1 MKIPHSI
8 SISIVIGATVLGLA
22 AAAQADC
29 PSLGWR
35 SGLELPIGF
44 DTLPTG
50 SASIDHDGDGV
61 PSLFVAGSGA
71 ASGTSFTGLVQ
82 LVNGRWQQ
90 FGTSFTGTVAKLERF
105 DLDGDGTPSFLVLG
119 ALRLEPSGPLYGM
132 LEWNGASWVGH
143 AVNQRFGDA
152 VVIDADGDGIPS
164 FIASQR
170 NAPDAAQV
178 ILRWTP
184 SGWVSLSPENAILP
198 ASPSTTSVVS
208 LVAHDSDGN
217 GRKELFATV
226 SVSAGGSTIASGI
239 ARWDGFTWSSVG
251 TGALPAVISQ
261 GVYSMCSADTNGD
274 GAAELVVGGLLSSGA
289 TSGSQVVAFD
299 GSSWNAVGGTFFRT
313 QSPTN
318 LAAAVQ
324 RVASVDLGDGAGPTL
339 FATGF
344 FDLVGGVTV
353 ANLARW
359 NGKAWVD
366 AGGGFPGS
374 NLGAYRGLF
383 GHDLDADGAAELVCV
398 GNFLRAGGTAV
409 GRVASYD
416 GTAWSAVGLMA
427 ATRGLNAAASS
438 AVLFDHDGDG
448 RESLI
453 VGGVFTQAGGVPV
466 PRLAAFDGA
475 SWTGIANPWGEAV
488 EALLVAD
495 LDGDGVKS
503 LYAAGD
509 TGLPYAPSWTARTIA
524 VYNPSKG
531 GGTWTQLGGSFNGFV
546 VTLAAVDHDGNG
558 QPTLFAGGYF
568 TEIAGAANSRLAG
581 WNGSAWTNFNPGQG
595 QSVNSIVAFDD
606 DGNGT
611 PSLIVAMGNNSPNT
625 FFQRVRKFN
634 GTSWSNLGTI
644 TEGHVFRLQVFDHD
658 GDGTPSLFSFG
669 QMLVGNAVGWVQR
682 LESGGWTSFGP
693 VSSDGP
699 YQAGG
704 SLVRFDDDGDG
715 AETLHLVNENPFGF
729 NRSSIHRFESF
740 AWETVATNL
749 DAISAPAIVADLEL
763 DGTRSLHIVGAIGAR
778 SNGPGSHIGIV
789 DPCGGGCVGDIDG
802 SGAVDAADLAALFA
816 AWGPCSA
823 GCGAD
828 LDQSGAVDAFDLATV
843 LSAWGACP

>member
-1 MKIPHSI
+1 MKIPHA
-8 SISIVIGATVLGLA
+8 ISIVIGATVLGLA
-22 AAAQADC
+22 AAALADC

-152 VVIDADGDGIPS
+152 VVIDADGDGVPS
-164 FIASQR
+164 LIGSLRF
-170 NAPDAAQV
+170 APNGAQW

-184 SGWVSLSPENAILP
+184 SGWAPLSPENTISQP
-198 ASPSTTSVVS
+198 SPFTTSAIP

-226 SVSAGGSTIASGI
+226 MVSAGGSTIANGL
-239 ARWDGFTWSSVG
+239 ARWDGSAWSSVG
-251 TGALPAVISQ
+251 AGAQPAVVSQ
-261 GVYSMCSADTNGD
+261 GIYSMCVFDIDGD
-274 GAAELVVGGLLSSGA
+274 GAAELVVAGALASGTSS
-289 TSGSQVVAFD
+289 SPQVVAFD
-299 GSSWNAVGGTFFRT
+299 GSSWSPVGGIFFRT
-313 QSPTN
+313 QGATSF
-318 LAAAVQ
+318 AATVRCITA
-324 RVASVDLGDGAGPTL
+324 VDLGDGGGPAL
-339 FATGF
+339 FATGSF
-344 FDLVGGVTV
+344 ERVGGATV

-366 AGGGFPGS
+366 AGGGFAGV

-383 GHDLDADGAAELVCV
+383 GHDVNGDGVAELVGV
-398 GNFLRAGGTAV
+398 GDFTRAGAV
-409 GRVASYD
+409 AANRVAAYD
-416 GTAWSAVGLMA
+416 GVAWSAVGAAA
-427 ATRGLNAAASS
+427 ATRGLNAKAGP

-453 VGGVFTQAGGVPV
+453 VGGDFSQAGGVSV
-466 PRLAAFDGA
+466 SRLAAFDGV
-475 SWTGIANPWGEAV
+475 SWEPIANPWGVRV

-495 LDGDGVKS
+495 LDGDGAKS
-503 LYAAGD
+503 LYAAGN
-509 TGLPYAPSWTARTIA
+509 TGIPYDAYTTARTIA

-531 GGTWTQLGGSFNGFV
+531 GGIWTQLGGGFNESV
-546 VTLAAVDHDGNG
+546 AALAVVDHDLDG
-558 QPTLFAGGYF
+558 QPSLFAGGDF
-568 TEIAGAANSRLAG
+568 TQIAGVANSRLAA
-581 WNGSAWTNFNPGQG
+581 WNGSGWVNFNPGQG
-595 QSVNSIVAFDD
+595 DRVNAIVAFDD
-606 DGNGT
+606 DGDGS
-611 PSLIVAMGNNSPNT
+611 PSLIVAMGVNDPWT

-644 TEGHVFRLQVFDHD
+644 SQGHVFRLQVFDHD
-658 GDGTPSLFSFG
+658 GDGVPSLFALG

-682 LESGGWTSFGP
+682 LESGVWASFGP
-693 VSSDGP
+693 ILSDGP

-749 DAISAPAIVADLEL
+749 DAISAPAIVADLEQ

-789 DPCGGGCVGDIDG
+789 DPCGGTCVGDIDG

-828 LDQSGAVDAFDLATV
+828 LDQNGAVDAFDLATV
-843 LSAWGACP
+843 LSAWGGCP

>member
-1 MKIPHSI
+1 MKIPH

-71 ASGTSFTGLVQ
+71 ASGTIFTGLVQ

-90 FGTSFTGTVAKLERF
+90 FGTPFTGTVAKLERF

-132 LEWNGASWVGH
+132 LEWNGTSWVGH

-164 FIASQR
+164 FIGSQR
-170 NAPDAAQV
+170 NAPNAAQV
-178 ILRWTP
+178 ILRWTH

-198 ASPSTTSVVS
+198 ASPFTTSVVS

-274 GAAELVVGGLLSSGA
+274 GAAELVVGGILAPGA

-299 GSSWNAVGGTFFRT
+299 GSSWNSIGGTFFRT

-324 RVASVDLGDGAGPTL
+324 RVASIDLGDGSGPTL

-353 ANLARW
+353 ASLARW

-366 AGGGFPGS
+366 ASGGFPGS
-374 NLGAYRGLF
+374 SLGAYLGLF

-427 ATRGLNAAASS
+427 ATRGLNAEASS

-453 VGGVFTQAGGVPV
+453 VGGAFSQAGGVPA
-466 PRLAAFDGA
+466 PGLAAFDGA
-475 SWTGIANPWGEAV
+475 SWTAIANPWGAGV

-509 TGLPYAPSWTARTIA
+509 TGLPYDPNWTARTIA

-531 GGTWTQLGGSFNGFV
+531 GGTWTQLGGSVNGY
-546 VTLAAVDHDGNG
+546 VTVLAAVDHDLNG
-558 QPTLFAGGYF
+558 QPSLFAGGDF
-568 TEIAGAANSRLAG
+568 TQIAGVANSRLAA
-581 WNGSAWTNFNPGQG
+581 WNGSGWTNFNPGQG
-595 QSVNSIVAFDD
+595 QWVSSIVAFDD

-611 PSLIVAMGNNSPNT
+611 PSMIVAMGNNSPNT

-658 GDGTPSLFSFG
+658 GDGAPSLFSFG
-669 QMLVGNAVGWVQR
+669 QMLVGSSVGWVQR

-789 DPCGGGCVGDIDG
+789 DPCGGTCVGDIDG

-828 LDQSGAVDAFDLATV
+828 LDQNGAVDAFDLATV
-843 LSAWGACP
+843 LSAWGDCP

>member
-1 MKIPHSI
+1 MKIPHA
-8 SISIVIGATVLGLA
+8 ISIVIGATVLGLA

-35 SGLELPIGF
+35 GGLELPIGF

-105 DLDGDGTPSFLVLG
+105 DLDGDGTPSFLVIG
-119 ALRLEPSGPLYGM
+119 RLLLDSSGPLYGM
-132 LEWNGASWVGH
+132 LEWNGTSWVGH
-143 AVNQRFGDA
+143 AVNQWFSDA
-152 VVIDADGDGIPS
+152 VVIDADGDGVPS
-164 FIASQR
+164 LIGSLRF
-170 NAPDAAQV
+170 APNGAQW

-184 SGWVSLSPENAILP
+184 SGWAPLSPENTISQP
-198 ASPSTTSVVS
+198 SPFTTSAIP

-226 SVSAGGSTIASGI
+226 MVSAGGSTIANGL
-239 ARWDGFTWSSVG
+239 ARWDGSAWSPVG
-251 TGALPAVISQ
+251 AGAQPAVVSQ
-261 GVYSMCSADTNGD
+261 GIYSMCVSDTDGD
-274 GAAELVVGGLLSSGA
+274 GAAELVVAGLLASGA
-289 TSGSQVVAFD
+289 TGGSQVAAFN
-299 GSSWNAVGGTFFRT
+299 GSSWSSVGGTFFRT

-324 RVASVDLGDGAGPTL
+324 RVASVDLGDGAGATL
-339 FATGF
+339 YATGF
-344 FDLVGGVTV
+344 FDLVGGATV

-366 AGGGFPGS
+366 ADGGFPGES
-374 NLGAYRGLF
+374 LGAYRGLF
-383 GHDLDADGAAELVCV
+383 GHDLDGDGGAELVCV
-398 GNFLRAGGTAV
+398 GSFVRAGAMTV
-409 GRVASYD
+409 NRVAAYD
-416 GTAWSAVGLMA
+416 GVAWSAIGPMA
-427 ATRGLNAAASS
+427 ETRGLNAEAYAT
-438 AVLFDHDGDG
+438 ALFDHDGDG

-453 VGGVFTQAGGVPV
+453 VGGAFSQAGVLAAS
-466 PRLAAFDGA
+466 RLAAFDGE
-475 SWTGIANPWGEAV
+475 SWEPIANPWGKWV

-503 LYAAGD
+503 LYAAGN
-509 TGLPYAPSWTARTIA
+509 TGIPYDGFSTARTIA

-531 GGTWTQLGGSFNGFV
+531 GGTWTQLGGSLNGY
-546 VTLAAVDHDGNG
+546 VTVLAAVDHDLDG
-558 QPTLFAGGYF
+558 QPSLFAGGYF
-568 TEIAGAANSRLAG
+568 TQIAGVANSRLAA
-581 WNGSAWTNFNPGQG
+581 WNGSGWTNFNPGQG
-595 QSVNSIVAFDD
+595 QSVNAIVAFDD

-611 PSLIVAMGNNSPNT
+611 PSLIVAMGNENPNNS
-625 FFQRVRKFN
+625 FQRVRRWN
-634 GTSWSNLGTI
+634 GGSWSNLGTI
-644 TEGHVFRLQVFDHD
+644 SQGHVFRLQVFDHD
-658 GDGTPSLFSFG
+658 GDGAPSLFSFG
-669 QMLVGNAVGWVQR
+669 QMLVGSSIGWVQR

-693 VSSDGP
+693 VSSEGP

-704 SLVRFDDDGDG
+704 SLARFDHDGDG

-749 DAISAPAIVADLEL
+749 DAISAPAIVADLEQ